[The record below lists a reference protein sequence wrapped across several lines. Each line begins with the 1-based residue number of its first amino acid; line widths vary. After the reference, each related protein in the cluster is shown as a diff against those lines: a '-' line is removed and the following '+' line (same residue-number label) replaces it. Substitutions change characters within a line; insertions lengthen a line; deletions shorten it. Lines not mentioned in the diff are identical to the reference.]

1 VKPFTR
7 GRTAAGLGSAGSD
20 CSGMLMLPLVRIA
33 YRLDAFCG
41 RLNAGLAAV
50 AMALA
55 LLTALAWLSR
65 HPEMVMPPIDPID
78 GPENIMPDPRF

>member
-1 VKPFTR
+1 
-7 GRTAAGLGSAGSD
+7 
-20 CSGMLMLPLVRIA
+20 MLPLPLVRIA
-33 YRLDAFCG
+33 HRLDAFCG

-50 AMALA
+50 ALVLA

-78 GPENIMPDPRF
+78 GPENITPDPRF